1 MRLPCDK
8 HDPTAGSLQR
18 CFTPLIESTDRRSSP
33 LKRDRSP
40 HAATFSRLSW
50 CPDPATYVLSW
61 TYVAELA
68 WSWGESNPRPSGE
81 IRPRYDHPRCI
92 ADAATPTGRLDHRPK
107 EVVRESSFRIVS
119 RLSCSQRSFLPSSPA
134 SVAGLRWIGPVRHF
148 CSRCLFTHL
157 KIRRRERTARW
168 QFCCLPRL
176 ASLSNS
182 GRVTAQQL

>member
-1 MRLPCDK
+1 MHASERCWGEWHQWIPPSTNLVFALVS
-8 HDPTAGSLQR
+8 DPVFRFATMMLD
-18 CFTPLIESTDRRSSP
+18 FYPHKSP
-33 LKRDRSP
+33 GRWAFGAL
-40 HAATFSRLSW
+40 
-50 CPDPATYVLSW
+50 
-61 TYVAELA
+61 

-107 EVVRESSFRIVS
+107 VVVRESSFRIVS
-119 RLSCSQRSFLPSSPA
+119 RLSCGQRSFLPSSPA

-157 KIRRRERTARW
+157 RIRRRERTARW
-168 QFCCLPRL
+168 QFCWLPRL

-182 GRVTAQQL
+182 GRTLGQQN